1 MRTAYKVQ
9 GVSLEF
15 ILEGRGLCS
24 FYRLDSQGLSRYGLR
39 CAVKKRS
46 DWVAKVLEK
55 GSSCPDS
62 GPLHEGFEF
71 GVGCAAF
78 ACIEYSRVNQQR
90 SLGKF
95 RERKRGLHGVF
106 GLRVPDSI
114 LRLIALQLALMTVPL
129 GHKG

>member
-78 ACIEYSRVNQQR
+78 ACIEYSR
-90 SLGKF
+90 GKPT
-95 RERKRGLHGVF
+95 KVF
-106 GLRVPDSI
+106 GQGFVNARGGFTAFLV
-114 LRLIALQLALMTVPL
+114 
-129 GHKG
+129 